1 MKQYMNCESKVWTY
15 ELLDWIDEEKI
26 DWGYLSENPNAIHL
40 LEKNPKKIDWRYLS
54 DNPNAIHL
62 LEKNQEKINWHT
74 LSGNPSIFKK
84 TINYEYLYQRMNV
97 IREEMMMK
105 CMHPSRLERWI
116 EMGGDVDDF

>member
-54 DNPNAIHL
+54 
-62 LEKNQEKINWHT
+62 
-74 LSGNPSIFKK
+74 IFTKK
-84 TINYEYLYQRMNV
+84 INYEYLYQRMNV